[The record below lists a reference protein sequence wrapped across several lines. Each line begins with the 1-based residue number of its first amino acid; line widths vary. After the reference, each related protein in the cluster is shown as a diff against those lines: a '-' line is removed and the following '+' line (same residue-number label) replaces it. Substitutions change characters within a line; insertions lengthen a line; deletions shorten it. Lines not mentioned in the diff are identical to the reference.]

1 MKNGPLARV
10 FSRALH
16 PQISTLYVTRQS
28 SKHSQTPSECLV
40 FLFLL
45 WLAFKQARFCGFTA
59 SSFIL
64 VINLAVNGF
73 SNSYTIFAIPDFFL
87 AAGGVAIHLVRF
99 VLLFEWSCPENWMKT
114 SMLAQVPFAIS
125 FLYVIALSR
134 CLRTSSPP
142 VPYLPPNPFSEP
154 AGVSPRFVGWMFL
167 PQKPLLQSRTTC
179 QSASREYRS

>member
-1 MKNGPLARV
+1 MA
-10 FSRALH
+10 
-16 PQISTLYVTRQS
+16 
-28 SKHSQTPSECLV
+28 
-40 FLFLL
+40 
-45 WLAFKQARFCGFTA
+45 A

-64 VINLAVNGF
+64 VINQAVNGF

-167 PQKPLLQSRTTC
+167 PQKPLLQSQTTC